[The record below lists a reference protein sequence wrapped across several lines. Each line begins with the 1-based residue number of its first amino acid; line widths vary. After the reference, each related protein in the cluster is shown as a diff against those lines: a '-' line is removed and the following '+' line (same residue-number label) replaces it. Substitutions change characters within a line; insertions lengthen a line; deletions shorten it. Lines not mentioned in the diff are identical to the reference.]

1 METTIMNNMCRC
13 CASEGAFKD
22 IKTTYRWM
30 GEDEVYGDMLKDCFD
45 ITLSA
50 SDSESGICEVC
61 ITQLRNAANFKKQV
75 LHTEEQF
82 LKHGQNKLF
91 KPNIVKVEL
100 PVEDVL
106 DGDDNNLSGD
116 DAFSGAE
123 YELPIKTEKVEEPKT
138 KKRAAAK
145 ASTSRSK
152 KQKTSDGED
161 TPAKNRSGVTP
172 RSKERRESSSVCVDG
187 PTKLTLDKKL
197 NFCSVITI
205 RPVGSKSLPSIRER
219 QQRISHQK
227 RLTELD
233 WHFDNI
239 RTVLKCSNAT
249 PMRCRVGTR
258 FACSYCLD
266 QFQNP
271 TELKNHTFATHSKDR
286 PEFFSQRSLSKHI
299 VYLDVTSLRCN
310 ICKENIDGL
319 QELMDHLRTVHEELI
334 HKQIKNQIVPFKY
347 EGTLLCAICSTD
359 MNEFP
364 DLQDH
369 MKEHYKN
376 FLCVTR
382 WSKKP
387 ALRKQVIIIEPR
399 EDRQIQLKK
408 INEVHKH
415 LHNVRTI
422 LLCSNATPIKRYGSI
437 GYACAF
443 CNKEFPE
450 AVNLKNHTLETHDD
464 NKIDFMENRA
474 MPSFIVKLDITSL
487 LCSLCNN
494 HFENLD
500 TLKEHLISVHKKF
513 FHNDIKNHMVPFNFD
528 YNLIKCVICKNEF
541 NNFKV
546 LLEHMNMHYR
556 NYICEVCGKGFINKR
571 ILRIHT
577 YRHKTG
583 EFACTFCSKIFDTK
597 VKQKEH
603 ERAIHLCLSKRSK
616 CGYCGEKFTDYT
628 KKNDHE
634 VKVHGAK
641 PIVLNCQACH
651 RTFGNQRALTVHA
664 KSYHMME
671 RRASKKTS

>member
-161 TPAKNRSGVTP
+161 TPAKS
-172 RSKERRESSSVCVDG
+172 
-187 PTKLTLDKKL
+187 
-197 NFCSVITI
+197 
-205 RPVGSKSLPSIRER
+205 
-219 QQRISHQK
+219 
-227 RLTELD
+227 
-233 WHFDNI
+233 
-239 RTVLKCSNAT
+239 
-249 PMRCRVGTR
+249 
-258 FACSYCLD
+258 
-266 QFQNP
+266 
-271 TELKNHTFATHSKDR
+271 
-286 PEFFSQRSLSKHI
+286 
-299 VYLDVTSLRCN
+299 
-310 ICKENIDGL
+310 
-319 QELMDHLRTVHEELI
+319 
-334 HKQIKNQIVPFKY
+334 
-347 EGTLLCAICSTD
+347 
-359 MNEFP
+359 
-364 DLQDH
+364 
-369 MKEHYKN
+369 
-376 FLCVTR
+376 VTR